1 MRNVKITR
9 FGTYFPVRS
18 ASNLVSRKKAPS
30 PTRSNTRR
38 AELRKLR
45 VMPYPLSRDEHA
57 AMLRYISGIRRQLQD
72 ASDLL
77 SSRYGK
83 SSNLAEISV
92 KALVCTTLLEHEL
105 LLIESQ
111 SNSESPIA
119 QEALKSSA

>member
-1 MRNVKITR
+1 MQ
-9 FGTYFPVRS
+9 
-18 ASNLVSRKKAPS
+18 
-30 PTRSNTRR
+30 
-38 AELRKLR
+38 
-45 VMPYPLSRDEHA
+45 YPLSREEHA

-105 LLIESQ
+105 LLAEDEDVVPSLT
-111 SNSESPIA
+111 A
-119 QEALKSSA
+119 GEALKSSA

>member
-1 MRNVKITR
+1 MQ
-9 FGTYFPVRS
+9 
-18 ASNLVSRKKAPS
+18 
-30 PTRSNTRR
+30 
-38 AELRKLR
+38 
-45 VMPYPLSRDEHA
+45 YPLSREEHA

-105 LLIESQ
+105 LL
-111 SNSESPIA
+111 SENQNGADTQEA
-119 QEALKSSA
+119 QEAMKSSV